1 MNTPEISVMVVLGDP
16 MQYKAHCYECNT
28 DLGSVGTGVEASIT
42 AKMHSTLVHGTP
54 YPDTGQFLQ

>member
-16 MQYKAHCYECNT
+16 MQYKAHCHECNT

-42 AKMHSTLVHGTP
+42 AKMHSTLVHRIP
-54 YPDTGQFLQ
+54 YPDKEQFLQ